1 MKRITL
7 AAALLTA
14 ACTPAQLEQANAYQ
28 QQIRMACA
36 VAMAL
41 APYPEVVGACRTEA
55 AIAAVALDP
64 STLDWLNGIIVR
76 ARS

>member
-1 MKRITL
+1 MKRIAL

-14 ACTPAQLEQANAYQ
+14 ACTPGQLDQYQ

-55 AIAAVALDP
+55 TIAAVALDP
-64 STLDWLNGIIVR
+64 STLDWLNGIITRVR
-76 ARS
+76 LLG

>member
-1 MKRITL
+1 MKRIAL

-14 ACTPAQLEQANAYQ
+14 ACTPAQIDQAAAYQ

-64 STLDWLNGIIVR
+64 STLDWLNGIIARVR
-76 ARS
+76 S